1 MKTPIRPK
9 LKDLKVGD
17 QFYTI
22 IKGKPDKKFKVIG
35 RIKFNIGFGS
45 ASRKCKNLTTG
56 KEENKSC
63 RQEVIKIYHCLDC
76 GTQVPVGEK
85 YCSVCEFEDDQFI

>member
-17 QFYTI
+17 IFHTI
-22 IKGKPDKKFKVIG
+22 KKGKADQKFKVIG

-45 ASRKCKNLTTG
+45 ASRKCKNIATG

-63 RQEVIKIYHCLDC
+63 KQEVIKVNYCLDC
-76 GTQVPVGEK
+76 GTEVGTGEN
-85 YCSVCEFEDDQFI
+85 YCSICEFEDDQFI

>member
-17 QFYTI
+17 TFYTVK
-22 IKGKPDKKFKVIG
+22 KGKADKKFKVTG

-45 ASRKCKNLTTG
+45 ASRKCKNLATG
-56 KEENKSC
+56 REENKSC
-63 RQEVIKIYHCLDC
+63 RQEVIKAHHCLEC
-76 GTQVPVGEK
+76 GAEINACEK
-85 YCSVCEFEDDQFI
+85 YCSICEFDEEIFD